1 MLAVSACRERS
12 GWERAVWVSSRRE
25 RGMAERAIIENST
38 REYRRQRRMA
48 DDRVIQ
54 CWGGGCCW
62 GAYALVVLMSL
73 KRCAA
78 RPSF

>member
-1 MLAVSACRERS
+1 
-12 GWERAVWVSSRRE
+12 
-25 RGMAERAIIENST
+25 MAERAIIENST

-54 CWGGGCCW
+54 SWGGCCW

>member
-1 MLAVSACRERS
+1 MMAVSAYGERS
-12 GWERAVWVSSRRE
+12 AWERAVWVSSRRE

-54 CWGGGCCW
+54 SWGGCCW